1 MEYLS
6 FEEIV
11 KAVNGEV
18 LRKGNRFDYDN
29 ISTDTRKIHDKS
41 IFIALKGENF
51 NGNSYVKQASEKGAL
66 ICIID
71 EVIYKS
77 EDIKDY
83 TSIIKVQ
90 DTKKALL
97 DLAKYYRSKLDIK
110 VVAITGS
117 TGKTSTKD
125 LTAAVLGAKYK
136 VFKTEGNFNNEIG
149 LPLMIF
155 KLDNSY
161 QVAVLEMGMSN
172 LGEIHSM
179 ADVARPDI
187 AIITNVGISHIENL
201 KTRENILKAKL
212 EITDFFKEKNTL
224 IVNGD
229 NDLLSLLE
237 EKNFSLIK
245 TGFENKWD
253 FYAYDIVVNEN
264 SIDFK
269 VKEKMQV
276 EESIHIDL
284 PGKHNVWNAL
294 LAIACGTVL
303 KMSLKEIK
311 EGLRNL
317 QTSDMRL
324 DIIRGNKF
332 TIVNDCYN
340 ASPDSMKAAID
351 VLMNIIGKRKIAV
364 LGTMKELGEESYL
377 AHKEVGKYAKGKGI
391 DLLIALGEFGKAYR
405 EGFQER
411 ESHEKIKESDES
423 FLQFEDYDSVVEFL
437 ISYLKKEDVVLFK
450 ASRAMKFEKIIEKL
464 KINND

>member
-1 MEYLS
+1 LEYLS